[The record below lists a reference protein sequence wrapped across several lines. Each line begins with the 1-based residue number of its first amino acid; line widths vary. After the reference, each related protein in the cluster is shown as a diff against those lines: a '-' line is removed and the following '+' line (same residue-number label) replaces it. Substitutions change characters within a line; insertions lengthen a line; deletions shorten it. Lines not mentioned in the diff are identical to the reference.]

1 MVPDQNLNM
10 ALKVILLVIITL
22 LFYTLGYFL
31 LRGRMKP
38 YHPLTWALVEGFWY
52 FVSFLALCIGLA
64 ELERIEKLDDYK
76 AMERS
81 LDKDYENKRGL
92 LYAQSWILKID
103 KEFPEHQKEGV
114 MWFHK
119 MRASFEEG
127 MKSPRWKNFLAF
139 SSSYMHHEQRSDLGS
154 RALEYG
160 WPLHPNKEPDSLYLH
175 EEINWM
181 IDSLNTFSRRM
192 DQVEKSR
199 PEENTNY
206 RIRYFMIVV
215 FLLAL
220 AMKFL
225 KIYADY
231 RRNRGET

>member
-1 MVPDQNLNM
+1 MNSIM
-10 ALKVILLVIITL
+10 GLKIVLLIIITL

-31 LRGRMKP
+31 LRSRMRP
-38 YHPLTWALVEGFWY
+38 YHALTWALVEGFWY
-52 FVSFLALCIGLA
+52 FVSFLALCVGLA
-64 ELERIEKLDDYK
+64 ELERIEKLDDFK
-76 AMERS
+76 MMERA

-92 LYAQSWILKID
+92 LYAQSWILKLDGEIPE
-103 KEFPEHQKEGV
+103 KEKEGV
-114 MWFHK
+114 LWFHK

-139 SSSYMHHEQRSDLGS
+139 SRSYLRHEQRSDLGS

-160 WPLHPNKEPDSLYLH
+160 WPLDPAAQADSLYLH
-175 EEINWM
+175 DEISWM
-181 IDSLNTFSRRM
+181 VDSLSSFSHRM
-192 DQVEKSR
+192 EQVEKSR

-206 RIRYFMIVV
+206 RVRYFMIVI